1 VIHHVRCSFYA
12 LILSLFYVL
21 RVFLCITFVFTNRT
35 KNQNYMVDRALSIR
49 ICFLLGGNNG
59 AQIIQLAYRQVTSN
73 YISFILSYFITSTY
87 CLEANSASHLSTREI
102 LNIHRHT
109 SQYTTKIANVN
120 SLRVHTKRLWLTI
133 HAKYNTNVKNITHYS
148 QPNQILPNL
157 QTTNDLL
164 GSSGQFLRYW
174 WRTSAAQI
182 NTSAVYTQI
191 LSTIIHMRENCLQL
205 QYLPGHLLLSWKMW
219 KINTS

>member
-12 LILSLFYVL
+12 LILSLFYVF

-35 KNQNYMVDRALSIR
+35 KNPNYMVERALSMR

-59 AQIIQLAYRQVTSN
+59 AQIVQLAYRQVTCN

-109 SQYTTKIANVN
+109 SQYTTKIANVT
-120 SLRVHTKRLWLTI
+120 SLITILCLRVHTKRLSLII

-157 QTTNDLL
+157 QTINDLL
-164 GSSGQFLRYW
+164 GSSGQFLR
-174 WRTSAAQI
+174 
-182 NTSAVYTQI
+182 
-191 LSTIIHMRENCLQL
+191 C
-205 QYLPGHLLLSWKMW
+205 
-219 KINTS
+219 